1 MAKVTVKLFGVYRM
15 DTRLKQVEVEA
26 AVLSEAL
33 EKLHAIIEEKAKA
46 EGNMEAVKN
55 LSFKDATVFIGGERV
70 RKKKHK
76 LSDGDEIWV
85 LSPASGG

>member
-15 DTRLKQVEVEA
+15 DTRLKQAEVEA
-26 AVLSEAL
+26 TVLSEAL
-33 EKLHAIIEEKAKA
+33 EKLHAFIEEKAKT
-46 EGNMEAVKN
+46 EGTLETVKN

-70 RKKKHK
+70 RKKKQK